1 MSKRTFAVI
10 GHPIGHTMSP
20 FIHQRLFSLAGTEGD
35 YTVLDV
41 APEELKT
48 RLPELDSLAGYNITI
63 PNKQRIIPLLDRL
76 DKKAELYGSV
86 NTVRNGS
93 IREGFT
99 TDPDGFLKAIAA
111 ADIPLKGRIVIVGC
125 GGVARTF
132 AYEAVL
138 AGCGVTI
145 AARPEDAAMQQALRE
160 DIISKL
166 EGASVSCC
174 SIENI
179 QGDCD
184 LLINATPV
192 GMYPKTDASPVT
204 DRILSHC
211 ACVFDAVYN
220 PLRTLLLK
228 KAEANGSRVA
238 GGMAMLVWQAAV
250 AHEIWD
256 GSVYNNDDIAM
267 LIEDSAKE
275 QTKRF
280 C

>member
-20 FIHQRLFSLAGTEGD
+20 FIHHRLFSLAGTEGD